1 MNKILNL
8 IFFDPWSIV
17 PNFFSFPTLLARAT
31 YMIYGGRGGGEK
43 SNGGARPPVAG
54 GGGGPPREVKRISVN
69 SLFSAP
75 HPRGGGG
82 ERAYFSVNTTCNQHI
97 MAINITYTHPF
108 ISDTVKAL
116 SSVTF

>member
-43 SNGGARPPVAG
+43 SNGLVSTPCSPPPTHGVGEGRGPIFRLIPPVT
-54 GGGGPPREVKRISVN
+54 
-69 SLFSAP
+69 
-75 HPRGGGG
+75 
-82 ERAYFSVNTTCNQHI
+82 NT
-97 MAINITYTHPF
+97 
-108 ISDTVKAL
+108 L
-116 SSVTF
+116 WL

>member
-31 YMIYGGRGGGEK
+31 YMIYGGRGGG
-43 SNGGARPPVAG
+43 
-54 GGGGPPREVKRISVN
+54 REVKRISVN

-116 SSVTF
+116 SSVTFWTLTIFFDLK

>member
-31 YMIYGGRGGGEK
+31 YMSYGGRGKE
-43 SNGGARPPVAG
+43 
-54 GGGGPPREVKRISVN
+54 EVKRISVN

>member
-1 MNKILNL
+1 MEYSTK
-8 IFFDPWSIV
+8 F
-17 PNFFSFPTLLARAT
+17 LLVSHPLSAC
-31 YMIYGGRGGGEK
+31 YLHDLWG
-43 SNGGARPPVAG
+43 AG
-54 GGGGPPREVKRISVN
+54 GGREVKRISVN